1 MDKNTQQIEIKM
13 DGENAR
19 EHPAENQEMI
29 RASLEEFGPGRSI
42 LIDGDGKIIAGNET
56 YRQAAALGLP
66 VRIVKAGPGELIA
79 VQRPDLTGRESVRL
93 GIIDNRASDLS
104 HYSAESLLFLA
115 NKYGEE
121 TIKDGAFDDAAWR
134 AIIRENQKNQTPKE
148 LKEEGDIDPAEAW
161 LKKWG
166 VQPGQLWQLGN
177 HRLLCGDSTD
187 VAQVEFILQGERAD
201 LCFTD
206 PPYGISYQG
215 KGGKSIAGD
224 TTYAVI
230 PVMFAMM
237 KEHALK
243 ETAWI
248 YVCGGQV
255 NVGLY
260 TKMMEYH
267 FRAVPRIVVWDKC
280 AMIMRHNGYHS
291 AYEFI
296 YYCNTEGAGNVWFG
310 DRAGE
315 AATDIWRIPKP
326 NQSERTH
333 LTEKPV
339 ELPSRAIV
347 NSCPPGGIVWEPFGG
362 TGSTLLACEKHGRRA
377 RAVEYSP
384 TYAAT
389 ILERFQKATGATP
402 ELIAYLPPRDELAGG
417 EDDAHE

>member
-1 MDKNTQQIEIKM
+1 MDEKTEQIEIKL

-19 EHPAENQEMI
+19 EHPPENQELI

-42 LIDGDGKIIAGNET
+42 LIDGDGRIIAGNET

-66 VRIVKAGPGELIA
+66 VRIVEAGPDELIA
-79 VQRPDLTGRESVRL
+79 VHRPDLTGRASVRL

-121 TIKDGAFDDAAWR
+121 TIKDGVFTEAEWR
-134 AIIRENQKNQTPKE
+134 ALIREEQKNKQPKE
-148 LKEEGDIDPAEAW
+148 LKEDGDIDPAEAW
-161 LKKWG
+161 LKKWE
-166 VQPGQLWQLGN
+166 VQPGQLWQLGT

-187 VAQVEFILQGERAD
+187 VAQVEFILQGDRAD
-201 LCFTD
+201 LSFTD

-215 KGGKSIAGD
+215 KGGQSIAGD

-237 KEHALK
+237 KEHCLK
-243 ETAWI
+243 PKAWI

-267 FRAVPRIVVWDKC
+267 FRAVPRIVVWDKM

-296 YYCNTEGAGNVWFG
+296 YYCNTEGAGNLWFG

-315 AATDIWRIPKP
+315 AATDIWRVPKP
-326 NQSERTH
+326 NQTERTH

-339 ELPSRAIV
+339 ELPSRAIN
-347 NSCPPGGIVWEPFGG
+347 NSCPPGGIVWEPFAG
-362 TGSTLLACEKHGRRA
+362 TGSTLLACEKHQRIGRG
-377 RAVEYSP
+377 VEYSP

-389 ILERFQKATGATP
+389 ILERFQTATGVQP
-402 ELIAYLPPRDELAGG
+402 VLIDYLPPQPQLGEKTDGG
-417 EDDAHE
+417 NE